1 MVKWHQ
7 GKLRVLKNKA
17 APSSPQ
23 PRTLRVSKRNLLIG
37 ISSAF
42 LFVFRIIIPT
52 VTLQQWLGEQQDQC
66 RAAATSHEVPHGAR
80 GRACPQQ
87 GLLLGISWLLA
98 KKLMKQWPLAER
110 PMKVLQ
116 ACLVAPG
123 EAHLML
129 KIQRSAEARQGAG
142 IHPSKKDSLYQNSI
156 PDSFSHSCWDA
167 IEIMMISSFPLVRVL
182 EPWVLGMTLQE

>member
-17 APSSPQ
+17 ASSSPQ
-23 PRTLRVSKRNLLIG
+23 PRTLHVSKRNLLIG
-37 ISSAF
+37 ISPAF

-52 VTLQQWLGEQQDQC
+52 VTLQEWPGEQRGQC
-66 RAAATSHEVPHGAR
+66 PAAATSHEDPHGAQ

-87 GLLLGISWLLA
+87 GLLGISWLLA

-116 ACLVAPG
+116 ACLAAPG

-142 IHPSKKDSLYQNSI
+142 SHPRKKDSLYQNSI
-156 PDSFSHSCWDA
+156 PDSSSHSCWNA